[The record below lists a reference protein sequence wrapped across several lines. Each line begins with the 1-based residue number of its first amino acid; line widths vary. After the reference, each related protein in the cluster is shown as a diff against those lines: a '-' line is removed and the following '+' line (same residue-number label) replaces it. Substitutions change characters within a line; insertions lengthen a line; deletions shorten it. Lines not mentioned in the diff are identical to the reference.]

1 MVPVFIV
8 TVGGQTPVSSH
19 LSPIYTS
26 KGTYK
31 HSYKRPAPVTDT
43 FLEVSAYNLR
53 ASTGYENAY

>member
-26 KGTYK
+26 KGTYEN

-43 FLEVSAYNLR
+43 FLRSVRLQSEIFDWI
-53 ASTGYENAY
+53 